1 MPRKSSDTP
10 TERELAI
17 LQVIWERGPSTVRDI
32 HLALEEKE
40 GRETGYSTTLKMVQV
55 MTEKGLVLRDDTV
68 RPQMY
73 RPAAAQEE
81 TQLQLLDSLIEKGF
95 GGSAKRLVLRAV
107 SAKRLS
113 KDELAELKKLLEKG
127 GR

>member
-1 MPRKSSDTP
+1 MYRRAYMTRNCSETP

-17 LQVIWERGPSTVRDI
+17 LQVIWQRGPSTVREI

-40 GRETGYSTTLKMVQV
+40 GRDTGYSTTLKMVQV
-55 MTEKGLVLRDDTV
+55 MMEKGLLARDDTV
-68 RPQMY
+68 RPQVY
-73 RPAAAQEE
+73 RPAKPEE
-81 TQLQLLDSLIEKGF
+81 DTQLKLLDYLIQKGF

-113 KDELAELKKLLEKG
+113 KDELAEI
-127 GR
+127 